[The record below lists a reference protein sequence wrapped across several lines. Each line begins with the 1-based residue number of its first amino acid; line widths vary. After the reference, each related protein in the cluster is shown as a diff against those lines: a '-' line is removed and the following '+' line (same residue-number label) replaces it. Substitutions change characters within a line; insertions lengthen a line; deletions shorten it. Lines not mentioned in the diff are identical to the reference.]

1 MTPIESAA
9 PSARRTVRLLVCI
22 ALLAAACSD
31 DDGPTGPQV
40 CSPGSGLIANLSPLQ
55 GVVVTAE
62 QLETCNTLP
71 GNGAS
76 YIVVPQF
83 ASSGSA
89 ASLQYTIGSEG
100 PMASVSARLAGDEQ
114 SISLPARF
122 DRALRQA
129 ERELRPSSA
138 ALRRQGASPST
149 IAAAVPPLNSTRSFN
164 VLASIEP
171 GEPTFVTTTARLRFA
186 GANILLYIDE
196 DTPANGLTD
205 QEIVALG
212 THFDRDLFEI
222 GVANFGNVSDIDGD
236 ERVLV
241 LLTPLVNQLTEAS
254 SCTSQGFITGFFF
267 GLDLIQGEEGS
278 NEAEVFYALVP
289 DPNAQ
294 FSCAHTAAQVKS
306 IVPATF
312 IHELQHMISF
322 NEHVLVRNGTP
333 EELWL
338 NEGLSH
344 MAEEVVALD
353 YESRFPAPAGRTNP
367 QQLFPDSAGPFITGN
382 LINSYQYL
390 ANSHTVSA
398 TSLAGTGSLS
408 ERGATWLFLRWLGDH
423 KGNAIFKRMVQTSQT
438 GIANL
443 EAQAGESFP
452 ALFGDFGVAVY
463 TDSIVG
469 VPRSQVPE
477 RFRFT
482 SRNLRVLYQALFN
495 ALTVNGQPN
504 SRVPRPFPIELR
516 SLPPNGQAT
525 DAMVP
530 GTMDHF
536 QLASGS
542 TPEVELIFR
551 RSSGEPFAATLH
563 AQVGVFRLPD

>member
-1 MTPIESAA
+1 MTPIE
-9 PSARRTVRLLVCI
+9 PSVPRSRATGRLLLCLT
-22 ALLAAACSD
+22 LLAVACSD
-31 DDGPTGPQV
+31 DDGPTGPAV
-40 CSPGSGLIANLSPLQ
+40 CSGGGLIANLSPLQ

-71 GNGAS
+71 GNGAD

-100 PMASVSARLAGDEQ
+100 PMASISARLTIDEEPA
-114 SISLPARF
+114 SLPAIF

-129 ERELRPSSA
+129 ERELPRGSA
-138 ALRRQGASPST
+138 VLRREGPSRST
-149 IAAAVPPLNSTRSFN
+149 IAAAVPPLNSTRTFN
-164 VLASIEP
+164 VLASLGP
-171 GEPTFVTTTARLRFA
+171 GDPTFETATARLRFA

-196 DTPANGLTD
+196 DAPAGGFTD

-212 THFDRDLFEI
+212 THFDNDLFEI
-222 GVANFGNVSDIDGD
+222 GVANFGNVSDVDGD

-241 LLTPLVNQLTEAS
+241 LLTPLVNRLTQAS
-254 SCTSQGFITGFFF
+254 SCTTEGFITGFFF
-267 GLDLIQGEEGS
+267 GLDLIPGEEGS
-278 NEAEVFYALVP
+278 NDAEVFYALVP

-294 FSCAHTAAQVKS
+294 FSCAHSAAQVKS

-344 MAEEVVALD
+344 MAEEVAALD
-353 YESRFPAPAGRTNP
+353 YERRFPAPAGRTNP

-382 LINSYQYL
+382 LLNSYQYL

-423 KGNAIFKRMVQTSQT
+423 KGNTIFKRLVQTSQT
-438 GIANL
+438 GIVNL
-443 EAQAGESFP
+443 EAQAGEPFP
-452 ALFGDFGVAVY
+452 ALFGDFGIAVY

-469 VPRSQVPE
+469 VPRGQVPD

-495 ALTVNGQPN
+495 ALTVNGQPS

-536 QLASGS
+536 QLTSGS
-542 TPEVELIFR
+542 TSEVELIFR
-551 RSSGEPFAATLH
+551 RSTGEPFAAALN